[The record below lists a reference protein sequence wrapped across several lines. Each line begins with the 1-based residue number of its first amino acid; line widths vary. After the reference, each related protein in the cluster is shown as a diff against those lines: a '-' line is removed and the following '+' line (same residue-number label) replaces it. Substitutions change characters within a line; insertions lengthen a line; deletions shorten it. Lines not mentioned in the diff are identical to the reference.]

1 MTASTI
7 GTAPLVR
14 ASLRHEGRGFAP
26 WIVLPTALTV
36 SSVIA
41 YPLLFPDAAER
52 AAFAATIGSN
62 PALGLIFGPAY
73 DLSTVD
79 GFVAWRSLALGGFI
93 AALGAIFIVVKA
105 ARGQEDSGQA
115 ELLAAGVLGRA
126 ARLST
131 ALIMAGV
138 CAIAIGLVAG
148 LATSL
153 CGGEWESSFLLGAG
167 FTVTGW
173 MFGAVAAVSAQVGSD
188 ARAATT
194 MAVSL
199 LGVLFVLR
207 GFLFSVEAPA
217 WTTWINPLGWVQETR
232 PATGDH
238 WWPLLLGLTFTVVVG
253 AAAFVL
259 QRARDFG
266 QGLVP
271 ARPGP
276 ARGGIGSPL
285 ALAIRLNRAPIGSWV
300 LAFVGL
306 GIIFGYFTRSVRGL
320 LTANPAMAQI
330 FASGAA
336 SPADLVSAFVTT
348 ILGLV
353 GIIASVAG
361 VQIVNRIRTEELE
374 DRAEAVL
381 ATAVSRPSYFGA
393 VTAVALVV
401 PAALVAVAGL
411 VIGTFATTADLG
423 LGFGDVVLQSIATI
437 PAVWAVVGI
446 AVAVIGARPR
456 VRPAI
461 WLGVLV
467 SFVLTILGPSFK
479 LPEWALGFSP
489 FHHVPDVS
497 AAQPDWWGLGGVGV
511 VVVVLIALGF
521 AGFRRRD
528 IP

>member
-7 GTAPLVR
+7 GTAPLAR

-36 SSVIA
+36 SSVVA

-131 ALIMAGV
+131 ALIMAGL

-207 GFLFSVEAPA
+207 GFQFSVEAPA

-253 AAAFVL
+253 ATAFGL
-259 QRARDFG
+259 QRVRDFG

-393 VTAVALVV
+393 VTAVALVG

-411 VIGTFATTADLG
+411 VIGIFATTADLG
-423 LGFGDVVLQSIATI
+423 LGSGDVVLQSIATI

-528 IP
+528 VP

>member
-7 GTAPLVR
+7 GTAPLLR
-14 ASLRHEGRGFAP
+14 ASLHHEGRSFLP
-26 WIVLPTALTV
+26 WIVLPTALAV

-52 AAFAATIGSN
+52 SAFAATIGSN

-79 GFVAWRSLALGGFI
+79 GFVAWRSLALGGFV
-93 AALGAIFIVVKA
+93 AALAAIFIVVKA

-131 ALIMAGV
+131 AMIMAGM
-138 CAIAIGLVAG
+138 CSIAVGVVAG

-153 CGGEWESSFLLGAG
+153 CGGDWESSFLLGAG

-173 MFGAVAAVSAQVGSD
+173 MFGGVAAVSAQVGSD

-194 MAVSL
+194 ISVSL

-207 GFLFSVEAPA
+207 GFLFSVNAPA

-238 WWPLLLGLTFTVVVG
+238 WWPLLLGVIFVVVVG

-259 QRARDFG
+259 QGARDFG

-276 ARGGIGSPL
+276 SRGRVGSPL
-285 ALAIRLNRAPIGSWV
+285 SLAFRLNRAPIVSWA

-306 GIIFGYFTRSVRGL
+306 GVVFGYFTRSVRGL

-361 VQIVNRIRTEELE
+361 VQVVNRIRTEELE

-381 ATAVSRPSYFGA
+381 ATSVSRSSYFGA
-393 VTAVALVV
+393 TTGVALVV
-401 PAALVAVAGL
+401 PAVLVTVAGS
-411 VIGTFATTADLG
+411 VIGIFASTTDLDI
-423 LGFGDVVLQSIATI
+423 GFGDVFVQSIATI

-446 AVAVIGARPR
+446 AVAVIGARPHM
-456 VRPAI
+456 RPAI

-479 LPEWALGFSP
+479 LPEWALGVSP

-497 AAQPDWWGLGGVGV
+497 AAQPDWWGLCGVGV
-511 VVVVLIALGF
+511 VVVLLVVLGF

-528 IP
+528 VP